1 MRKVLEESGKWF
13 LNISLAIVIT
23 LLIQPIAKGAIDK
36 NSVFFALL
44 SAFILFAFGNIL
56 IYLSNKQ

>member
-23 LLIQPIAKGAIDK
+23 LLIQPIAKGTVDE
-36 NSVFFALL
+36 NSVLFALL
-44 SAFILFAFGNIL
+44 GAFILFAFGNIL